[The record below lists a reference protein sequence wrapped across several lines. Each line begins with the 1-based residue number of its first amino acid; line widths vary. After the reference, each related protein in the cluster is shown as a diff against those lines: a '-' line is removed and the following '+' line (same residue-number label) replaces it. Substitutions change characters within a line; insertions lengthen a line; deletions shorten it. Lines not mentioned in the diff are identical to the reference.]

1 MFDYILLIIN
11 GSLVE
16 GIDNNIVLMMIL
28 IKLNGVLFRDME
40 D

>member
-28 IKLNGVLFRDME
+28 IKLNGFLFRDME

>member
-16 GIDNNIVLMMIL
+16 GIDNNIVLMMNL